1 MFGLFKKAE
10 KAPAP
15 QDSLVKLKDT
25 LSLLEK
31 RIAFLTD
38 KINKEIAFC
47 RANIKDKNA
56 CLLALKR
63 KKPLETERARLQQ
76 AELTLQEQ
84 IMAIESA
91 GLNRTILDSMSYGA
105 QTLQRINKNTDVD
118 KVDDTML
125 KIQEQMEVTQ
135 EISNAISRPLGSTVI
150 DEDDLLAELQELED
164 LATDELVLPAVPA
177 SSVASTIPSSL
188 PAVPSARIPTQEEL
202 ELAELESS
210 MAF

>member
-15 QDSLVKLKDT
+15 QDSLVKLKET

-31 RIAFLTD
+31 RISFLDD

-47 RANIKDKNA
+47 KANMKDKKA
-56 CLLALKR
+56 CLMALKR
-63 KKPLETERARLQQ
+63 KKTFETEMQRLQQ
-76 AELTLQEQ
+76 AELTLNEQ

-91 GLNRTILDSMSYGA
+91 GLNRTILDSMAAGA
-105 QTLQRINKNTDVD
+105 RTMQRINKVTDVD

-125 KIQEQMEVTQ
+125 KIQEQMDITT
-135 EISNAISRPLGSTVI
+135 EISNAIARPISSNVI
-150 DEDDLLAELQELED
+150 DEDDLLAELQELEN
-164 LATDELVLPAVPA
+164 LQTEEL
-177 SSVASTIPSSL
+177 SL
-188 PAVPSARIPTQEEL
+188 PAVPSTVSPSTIPSTLPAVPTQRIPTQEEL